1 MKRLSKLYK
10 KRLNEAN
17 DEFENEDGLENR
29 PEGQGG
35 IAGGTVWRSFGVD
48 LTEEAREGRIDPVIG
63 REKELDQVL
72 LILARKTKDNPV
84 LIGEP
89 GVGKTAVVEK
99 LALLMASPQCPN
111 FLKGTSLLVLNLNQ
125 AMSSP
130 AWGQLLEEIESEP
143 LILFMDEIHS
153 LSEKLYDPLKPL
165 LARRQLHL
173 IGATT
178 LGEYRNSIE
187 KDGAMERRFQKVMV
201 NEPSYE
207 ECMEILRGIQNK
219 YEQFHNVKYTEEA
232 LESFYKLSKRYITDR
247 FLPDKAIDLMDE
259 TGAKIRMSAGG
270 NPKALSLEETRQ
282 DLIKR
287 IESESKKGNYD
298 LAAQLDDE
306 KKEIESQLTKMS
318 KNGEMGERVEITR
331 DMAEELVAKK
341 TGIPVQ
347 NMKKSD
353 KTALKTLSSR
363 LKAKVIGQDDAVDT
377 VVKTVKRNRA
387 GMKDPNRPEGV
398 FLFVGPTGTG
408 KTYLVKKLAEELF
421 GSEDAMIRFDM
432 SEFAAEHEGSKL
444 IGAPP
449 GFVGYGQGGQLT
461 EKVRRKPYSLILLDE
476 IEKASKTV
484 LQSLLGVFEDGR
496 MTDGEGRTVDFKNTV
511 IIMTSNAGINTKE
524 EPKSAER
531 TKIGGFTSSKDSE
544 KSGGGETKEQM
555 RERILR
561 GLKDEKKFSPEFL
574 NRIDDIVIFQPISEE
589 AIKGIATA
597 ELKKVSDR
605 LKDTQKVELVWG
617 NSVYKL
623 LVKYGFDPSMGARP
637 MKRAIR
643 RYIEDP
649 IASYLIEDDVEE
661 GAKIKVD
668 YDVVKDELVINGK
681 HLSEIVQES
690 NIRFVQKK
698 FSLFESNSFRRV
710 TSFSEF
716 KSSRINEA
724 QPARQPEKEEEKET
738 PYKPQVPTRPK
749 RDPKPLPPPD
759 PGPKPEP
766 KPNPRPSH
774 IPLITPPGQRQ
785 GPVAKTKKP
794 NEMDV
799 VKRYLRELRMR
810 KK

>member
-1 MKRLSKLYK
+1 MKRLSKLYS

-17 DEFENEDGLENR
+17 DEFENEDEVGNE
-29 PEGQGG
+29 PDEQGG
-35 IAGGTVWRSFGVD
+35 GGQGGTVWRSFGVD
-48 LTEEAREGRIDPVIG
+48 LTQEARDGRIDPVVG

-99 LALLMASPQCPN
+99 LALLMASPKCPG
-111 FLKGTSLLVLNLNQ
+111 FLKGTSLLQLNLNQ
-125 AMSSP
+125 AMASP
-130 AWGQLLEEIESEP
+130 AWGKLLQEIEEEP

-153 LSEKLYDPLKPL
+153 LNKALYDDLKPL

-187 KDGAMERRFQKVMV
+187 SDGAMERRFQKVIV

-219 YEQFHNVKYTEEA
+219 YEEFHNVKYTEEV

-247 FLPDKAIDLMDE
+247 FLPDKAIDIMDE

-270 NPKALSLEETRQ
+270 NPKALELEDERQ
-282 DLIKR
+282 DLLKR
-287 IESESKKGNYD
+287 IESASKKGNYD
-298 LAAQLDDE
+298 LAAELDDE
-306 KKEIESQLTKMS
+306 KRKIESQLTQMT
-318 KNGEMGERVEITR
+318 KNGEMGERVEITK

-353 KTALKTLSSR
+353 KTSLKTLSSR

-432 SEFAAEHEGSKL
+432 SEFSEGHSGAKF
-444 IGAPP
+444 IGSPP
-449 GFVGYGQGGQLT
+449 GYVGYGQGGQLT

-476 IEKASKTV
+476 IEKASKEV

-511 IIMTSNAGINTKE
+511 IIMTSNAGIT
-524 EPKSAER
+524 PKGEAKSTER
-531 TKIGGFTSSKDSE
+531 KPMGFSTAKNSE
-544 KSGGGETKEQM
+544 NSGVETKEQT
-555 RERILR
+555 RERILQ
-561 GLKDEKKFSPEFL
+561 GLKEEKKFSPEFL
-574 NRIDDIVIFQPISEE
+574 NRIDDIVVFQPISEE
-589 AIKGIATA
+589 AIKGIAKS
-597 ELKKVSDR
+597 ELNKVSDR
-605 LKDTQKVELVWG
+605 LKDTQKVELDWG

-623 LVKYGFDPSMGARP
+623 LVKHGFDPSMGARP

-643 RYIEDP
+643 KYIEDP
-649 IASYLIEDDVEE
+649 IASYMIETDVEE

-668 YDVVKDELVINGK
+668 YDVTKDELVINGK

-690 NIRFVQKK
+690 QIRFVEKK
-698 FSLFESNSFRRV
+698 FALFESNSFKRLTRF
-710 TSFSEF
+710 TEF
-716 KSSRINEA
+716 KSSRIDEA
-724 QPARQPEKEEEKET
+724 EPARQPEREKEKET
-738 PYKPQVPTRPK
+738 PYKPQIPTRPK

-774 IPLITPPGQRQ
+774 LPRIQPPPQRQ
-785 GPVAKTKKP
+785 GPVAKRKKP

-799 VKRYLRELRMR
+799 VQRYLKEIRMR